1 MHSELL
7 QLIDVESPSAPSLEG
22 ECRRLDRLCRKALL
36 AEAMAWPKPGLVT
49 PIDSGSHH
57 DMDIDTFLCSI
68 AALEGSFFELALASV
83 RNGGFALLAQIGRE
97 AEQRMLHAT
106 GGVNTHRGAIFNLGL
121 LVAAAMRRAQDHE
134 LRSLTCGEIVARL
147 WGTDILESRRRAPV
161 THGNEV
167 YVRFAAGGAREQA
180 AGGFAAVY
188 ACGLP
193 ALRLL
198 VQQGH
203 ARDRILIGTLMHLM
217 EHVDDTNL
225 LWRAGE
231 AGLRHVQHSARAFNL
246 GGGVNAVD
254 WRERLVAMGKD
265 FVRRN
270 LSPGGSADLLA
281 ASWLAWQLDD
291 THDIRLQPASS

>member
-7 QLIDVESPSAPSLEG
+7 RLIDDESSPAPAIDR
-22 ECRRLDRLCRKALL
+22 ECRRLDRLCRDALL

-49 PIDSGSHH
+49 PMDSGSHR
-57 DMDIDTFLCSI
+57 DMDIDTFLRSI
-68 AALEGSFFELALASV
+68 AALEGSFFELARASA
-83 RNGGFALLAQIGRE
+83 RQGGFALLAQIGRE
-97 AEQRMLHAT
+97 AEQRMLRAT

-121 LVAAAMRRAQDHE
+121 LVAAAMRRAQDRE
-134 LRSLTCGEIVARL
+134 LRSLTCGEVVARL
-147 WGTDILESRRRAPV
+147 WGRDILASRRCAPS

-167 YVRFAAGGAREQA
+167 YVRFSAGGAREEA
-180 AGGFAAVY
+180 AGGYATVY

-193 ALRLL
+193 ALRCL

-203 ARDRILIGTLMHLM
+203 ARDKILIGTLLHLM

-231 AGLRHVQHSARAFNL
+231 AGLRHVQRAARAFNL
-246 GGGVNAVD
+246 GGGVNAGD

-265 FVRRN
+265 FVHRN

-281 ASWLAWQLDD
+281 ASWLAGQLDG
-291 THDIRLQPASS
+291 TCSHPSPS